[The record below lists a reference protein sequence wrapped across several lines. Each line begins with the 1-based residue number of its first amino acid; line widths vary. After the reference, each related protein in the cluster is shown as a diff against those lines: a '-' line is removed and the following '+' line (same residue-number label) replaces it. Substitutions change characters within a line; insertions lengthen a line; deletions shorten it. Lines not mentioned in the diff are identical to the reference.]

1 MRSRCEEYRRRAA
14 ECEQFAEGVKDA
26 LLQSICRK
34 LAQQWR
40 HLARHVEILD
50 KIVTNRA
57 NNAAD
62 LY

>member
-14 ECEQFAEGVKDA
+14 ECEQFAEDMKDA

-40 HLARHVEILD
+40 HLARHVEILT
-50 KIVTNRA
+50 KIVNKSRQ
-57 NNAAD
+57 
-62 LY
+62 